1 MQAGGDVQKLASQ
14 LLAVNE
20 DAFRRAPGGIYGGRP
35 NTDDWRV
42 DVPAGGECAGVALRT
57 LQLHLRR
64 VQQRYSG

>member
-35 NTDDWRV
+35 NTEDWRV
-42 DVPAGGECAGVALRT
+42 EVPAGGERVGGVPRCAR
-57 LQLHLRR
+57 LQLA
-64 VQQRYSG
+64 